1 MRLSFAEEMG
11 VAETKRGDTQFGT
24 EEDPC
29 LDIVNDG
36 FFKFEIAASK
46 IHFFLIMLNVQ
57 GSSIGCIKK

>member
-11 VAETKRGDTQFGT
+11 VAETKRGYTQFGT

-46 IHFFLIMLNVQ
+46 IHFFFNYVERARQFNWLH
-57 GSSIGCIKK
+57 

>member
-1 MRLSFAEEMG
+1 MG

-36 FFKFEIAASK
+36 FFKSEIAASK
-46 IHFFLIMLNVQ
+46 YNFFLLNVQ
-57 GSSIGCIKK
+57 GSSIGCIRK